1 VKPLA
6 TVKHISRVTGLNRSQ
21 INKSFLPILNKVA
34 AAAAAASAAAASVKE
49 EQSENNEVIQ
59 REDGDDEIRISE
71 SG

>member
-1 VKPLA
+1 MNPLA

-21 INKSFLPILNKVA
+21 INKSFLPILNKV